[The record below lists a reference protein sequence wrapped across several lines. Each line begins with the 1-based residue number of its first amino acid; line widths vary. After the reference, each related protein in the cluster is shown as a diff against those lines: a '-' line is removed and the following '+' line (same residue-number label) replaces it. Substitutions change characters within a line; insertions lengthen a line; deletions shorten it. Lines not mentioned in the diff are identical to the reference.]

1 MENQEYPHEE
11 FQSDNKKPTLEQTIA
26 AIHMWEGSVVPSTL
40 VYGLSGLTG
49 AELEQFQLTWSQLS
63 PDTRN
68 QLLVQLTETAEANI
82 EFDYRELALLGLKD
96 GEAQVRKTAIELLWE
111 DESIELMSRLIDM
124 AQYDE
129 SSEVRADAVS
139 ALGRFILLGEYEEI
153 PEQEAAKAQDVVI
166 NLLNDQNEDINV
178 RRRSLEAISNS
189 SHDIVPEAI
198 EEAYHSGERL
208 MQVSSVF
215 AMGRS
220 YDQRWRETVLKE
232 MKNNDPEIR
241 YEAARAAGELEIDEA
256 IRSLAEL
263 AVDDEREIKE
273 VAIWSLGEIGGR
285 ESIRILSAL
294 AEDAEE
300 AEDEELLEV
309 VEDAI
314 GNAALFDEL
323 EIDDD
328 DIYLLN

>member
-1 MENQEYPHEE
+1 MENREYPQNEL
-11 FQSDNKKPTLEQTIA
+11 QPDTKKPTLEATLA
-26 AIHMWEGSVVPSTL
+26 ALHIWEGSILPST
-40 VYGLSGLTG
+40 VYYGLSGLKSD
-49 AELEQFQLTWSQLS
+49 EVEQFKSAWTKLS
-63 PDTRN
+63 SELRT
-68 QLLVQLTETAEANI
+68 QILVQLGEVSEANM
-82 EFDYRELALLGLKD
+82 EFDYRELGLIGLKD
-96 GEAQVRKTAIELLWE
+96 GEAQVRKAAVELLWE
-111 DESIELMSRLIDM
+111 DESLGLMSLLIDM

-129 SSEVRADAVS
+129 SSEVRAAAAS

-153 PEQEAAKAQDVVI
+153 PEQDAAKAQDAVI
-166 NLLNDQNEDINV
+166 GLINDQHEDVTV
-178 RRRSLEAISNS
+178 RRRALEAISHS

-208 MQVSSVF
+208 MQISAVF

-220 YDQRWRETVLKE
+220 YDQQWRDTVLKE

-241 YEAARAAGELEIDEA
+241 YEAARAAGELEIGESV
-256 IRSLAEL
+256 RSLAEL
-263 AVDDEREIKE
+263 ALDDEREIKE

-285 ESIRILSAL
+285 EAMRILSAL

-300 AEDEELLEV
+300 ADDDDLLEI

-314 GNAALFDEL
+314 GNASLFDGL

-328 DIYLLN
+328 SYLLN